1 MKNIRNLI
9 SGQTRM
15 QAIQEGG
22 IEYGTEVWHKR
33 CTGYTTACAMRMLA
47 HAMDKQGKAVDAS
60 CYAEAAE
67 TVSEV
72 YAVYMTARA
81 LVDKLGF
88 IGFTFHD
95 SECSCVCNVFETL
108 VEAPRAGSVG

>member
-15 QAIQEGG
+15 QAILACG

-60 CYAEAAE
+60 CYADTSAE
-67 TVSEV
+67 VREV
-72 YAVYMTARA
+72 YGTARA
-81 LVDKLGF
+81 LVQQLGF
-88 IGFTFHD
+88 VGFTFND
-95 SECSCVCNVFETL
+95 SDCTCLCNVFEQ
-108 VEAPRAGSVG
+108 VQE

>member
-15 QAIQEGG
+15 QAILEGG

-60 CYAEAAE
+60 CYADTSPEVRFVYEA
-67 TVSEV
+67 
-72 YAVYMTARA
+72 ARA
-81 LVDKLGF
+81 LVQQLGF
-88 IGFTFHD
+88 VGFTFKD
-95 SECSCVCNVFETL
+95 SDCTCLCNVFEQ
-108 VEAPRAGSVG
+108 VQE

>member
-33 CTGYTTACAMRMLA
+33 CTGYTTTCAMRMLA
-47 HAMDKQGKAVDAS
+47 HAMDKQGRAVDAS
-60 CYAEAAE
+60 CYSDSSVGVFE
-67 TVSEV
+67 TS
-72 YAVYMTARA
+72 AVYECAKEI
-81 LVDKLGF
+81 VSKLGF
-88 IGFTFHD
+88 VGFTFND
-95 SECSCVCNVFETL
+95 TDCTCLCNVFEQ
-108 VEAPRAGSVG
+108 VR